1 MPELDL
7 TPDSGGAPASHSAA
21 PPPPAHLDH
30 YDVLGR
36 LGEGGMGEVYLAR
49 DRRLGRQVALKMLAG
64 RFHSEAHL
72 RERFLSEARA
82 VSALEHP
89 HVCRLYDVGEWEGRP
104 YFTMERLRGET
115 LRERLRRGPVGAEE
129 VRRMGAQVAG
139 ALAAAHELGILHC
152 DIKPSNLFLT
162 TDAGAKVMDFG
173 IARRLQTDFGSG
185 GGAAGAASTASPAP
199 PASDDSTVS
208 GEWRAGDTPAGT
220 PFYMSPEQVRG
231 DELDGRADV
240 FSLGAVLYEMASGRQ
255 PFQGKTI
262 VEIYASILREQPAPL
277 TLADTG
283 LSAIIMRCLDKDRT
297 ARFGSAKELAQVLRG
312 SLPLQPY
319 PGPPAR
325 KPLWWLAGAAV
336 ALASAAG
343 AWVYWGGTGLK
354 LPQPSL
360 SPLVSVAGDKD
371 APALSPSGDRVV
383 FAWTGERGNNVDI
396 YVKMVASGPP
406 LRVTDNALT
415 DTNPVWSPD
424 GQRIAFLRTGSAGV
438 SGENGYYVISPLGG
452 QERKVARS
460 YRAPILNGGS
470 NLTWSPDGRE
480 LIYCDRLTPEGPPVM
495 AAVNIESGQ
504 TRTLAEGKGY
514 LANPLYSPDGTRLAY
529 LRGPGFISHDLF
541 VMDVRTAASRQL
553 THDLRSIGGLAWT
566 ADGASVVF
574 SSNRLGLF
582 SLWRVDAR
590 GGEPQPVAPAG
601 TDAVAPSIA
610 REGKRLAYLSRR
622 VNINLWRYPLDTAA
636 AAAAGAKP
644 VPERLVSSTR
654 ISTEP
659 DYSPDGQ
666 RIVFASERS
675 GSWEIWTTR
684 ADGSQPLQLT
694 NTPGQQ
700 SASPRWS
707 PDSKWIVFDSRFEGH
722 ADLAIIAAQGEGF
735 KRLTTAG
742 SDEFLPRFSRDGA
755 SIYFM
760 SNRSG
765 STQLW
770 KMPAPGHAAAEPLQI
785 TTRGLADAVES
796 EDGQFLYI
804 ARQSKLWRMPVNARE
819 EHGLEEVLE
828 RAFWR
833 DFSLV
838 PGGVIFARNWTNLM
852 QSIERYDLAA
862 KQTKPLFEIGPR
874 PNLYGPFV
882 ISPDRKWLLTDR
894 VDQQNMEIMLVE
906 NFR

>member
-7 TPDSGGAPASHSAA
+7 TPDSEGATPHSAA

-30 YDVLGR
+30 YDVIGR

-115 LRERLRRGPVGAEE
+115 LRERLRRGAVAAAE
-129 VRRMGAQVAG
+129 VRRIGSEVAG

-173 IARRLQTDFGSG
+173 IARRLQTNFGSG

-208 GEWRAGDTPAGT
+208 GEWRAGEAPAGT
-220 PFYMSPEQVRG
+220 PYYMSPEQVRG

-240 FSLGAVLYEMASGRQ
+240 FSLGAVLYEMATGRQ
-255 PFQGKTI
+255 PFQGKSV

-277 TLADTG
+277 TLADTE
-283 LSAIIMRCLDKDRT
+283 LSAIIARCLEKDRN
-297 ARFGSAKELAQVLRG
+297 ARFNSAAELAQALRVG
-312 SLPLQPY
+312 LPVDSFA
-319 PGPPAR
+319 GTVAR
-325 KPLWWLAGAAV
+325 KPTRWMVGAGLAAA
-336 ALASAAG
+336 AAAG
-343 AWVYWGGTGLK
+343 GYFAFFSGSGVK
-354 LPQPSL
+354 LPPPTL

-371 APALSPSGDRVV
+371 APSLSPRGERVV
-383 FAWTGERGNNVDI
+383 FAWTGEQGNNVDI
-396 YVKMVASGPP
+396 YVKMVGSGPP
-406 LRVTDNALT
+406 LRVTANALT

-424 GQRIAFLRTGSAGV
+424 GERIAFLRTGSAGV
-438 SGENGYYVISPLGG
+438 SGENGYYVISALGG

-460 YRAPILNGGS
+460 FRAPILNGGS
-470 NLTWSPDGRE
+470 NIAWSPDGRE
-480 LIYCDRLTPEGPPVM
+480 LVYCDRLTADGPPVM
-495 AAVNIESGQ
+495 VAANVESGQ
-504 TRTLAEGKGY
+504 TRILVEGKGY
-514 LANPLYSPDGTRLAY
+514 LANPVFSPDGSRLAY

-541 VMDVRTAASRQL
+541 VMDVRSGASRQL
-553 THDLRSIGGLAWT
+553 THDLRSIGGVAWT
-566 ADGASVVF
+566 PDGASLVF

-582 SLWRVDAR
+582 ALWRVDAK
-590 GGEPQPVAPAG
+590 GGDPQPVAPAG
-601 TDAVAPSIA
+601 TDAVSPSIA

-622 VNINLWRYPLDTAA
+622 ININLWRYPLDTP
-636 AAAAGAKP
+636 AGAKP

-666 RIVFASERS
+666 RIAFASERS

-707 PDSKWIVFDSRFEGH
+707 PDSKWIIFDSRFEGH
-722 ADLAIIAAQGEGF
+722 ADLAIIGAQGEGF
-735 KRLTTAG
+735 KRLTTATT
-742 SDEFLPRFSRDGA
+742 DEFLPRFSRDGA

-770 KMPAPGHAAAEPLQI
+770 RMPAPGRPAAEPEQI
-785 TTRGLADAVES
+785 TTKSLSDAVES

-804 ARQSKLWRMPVNARE
+804 ARQNKLWRMPVNARE
-819 EHGLEEVLE
+819 EQGLEEVIE
-828 RAFWR
+828 RSFWR
-833 DFSLV
+833 DFSLQ
-838 PGGVIFARNWTNLM
+838 PGSVIFARNWTNLM
-852 QSIERYDLAA
+852 QSIERYDMAT

-882 ISPDRKWLLTDR
+882 ISPDRKWLLMDR
-894 VDQQNMEIMLVE
+894 VDQQNVEIMLVE